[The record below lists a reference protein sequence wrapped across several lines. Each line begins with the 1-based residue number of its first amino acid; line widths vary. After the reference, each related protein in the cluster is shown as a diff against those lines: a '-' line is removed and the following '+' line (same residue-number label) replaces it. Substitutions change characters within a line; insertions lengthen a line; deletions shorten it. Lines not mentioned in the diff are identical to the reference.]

1 MKATKESRKQVK
13 EQPEAAVPAPAQEAE
28 SVDRIRDI
36 IFGAQMRDYEARFR
50 GLEERLGNEIDAIG
64 QRLEKRF
71 EQLGQDTRQRLDR
84 LQKDL
89 QAEASQRNEAHGQLA
104 QALEHLDTSLRQNI
118 SEQGGSAGKALAE
131 ARDQLSKESR
141 ESAASLEKRIDDL
154 SRSVSRQLE
163 KLAGEKTD
171 RAALAAVLSEVAG
184 KLSAEPP
191 GKKK

>member
-50 GLEERLGNEIDAIG
+50 ALEERLGREIDVIG

-71 EQLGQDTRQRLDR
+71 EQLSQETGQRLDR
-84 LQKDL
+84 LKKDL
-89 QAEASQRNEAHGQLA
+89 QAEASQRNEANGQLA

-131 ARDQLSKESR
+131 ARDQLSKETR
-141 ESAASLEKRIDDL
+141 ESAAGLGKRIDDL
-154 SRSVSRQLE
+154 SRSLSRQFE
-163 KLAGEKTD
+163 KLGDEKTD
-171 RAALAAVLSEVAG
+171 RAALAALLTEVAG
-184 KLSAEPP
+184 QLSAGPP
-191 GKKK
+191 GKNK